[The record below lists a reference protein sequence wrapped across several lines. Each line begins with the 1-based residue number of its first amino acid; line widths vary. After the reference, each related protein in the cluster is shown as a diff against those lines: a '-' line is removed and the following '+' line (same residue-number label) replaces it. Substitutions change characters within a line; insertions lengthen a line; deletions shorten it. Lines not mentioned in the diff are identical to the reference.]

1 MRRRAFSPTACR
13 RRPTDRSPQRR
24 APSVNLGYTSAV
36 PRLGISSPPLGRIS
50 PPPLGTIGTISP
62 TWRHSRPLACISS
75 QARALSRYLGAEI
88 AAKLLLP
95 RLRRSR
101 LWHCYCDGGLEPHRD
116 GPATCRETAC
126 TAVGRRGVVWNGVA
140 YRPVRPRSPARG
152 GLGGRLYVSDIFRRV
167 VVEYDVL
174 GSGASARLE
183 ERRSLL
189 APHLIDNLHLEP
201 AGGALWAGAVGYS
214 SAHFWRPLAAL
225 LANASAAH
233 AAARAASRPSPRPHT
248 LLRPEEGGPPT
259 PPMPSGALRF
269 DLATGEAKVVGM
281 QGRHLAGVSFSIPVG
296 DRLVMGSPFDDGVL
310 VCPRVEP

>member
-1 MRRRAFSPTACR
+1 M
-13 RRPTDRSPQRR
+13 
-24 APSVNLGYTSAV
+24 NLGYTSAV

-50 PPPLGTIGTISP
+50 PPPLSTIGTISP